1 MTQWLIDTFV
11 WTGALIALVLVIR
24 RPVARHFG
32 PQVAYALWAL
42 PLLRLLLP
50 PLVLPASMAP
60 VAPALAPQVAAT
72 ALAAELPAAV
82 VPVSSMAVDAVPA
95 ATAFDWSLLLTALW
109 LGGAFLLLGWRTAQY
124 RTMRADLLAAARPV
138 GEVGDVRLVETP
150 AVTAPVAFGVRDKV
164 VALPPHF
171 MAQGDRSARD
181 LAIAHELA
189 HHRGHD
195 LLANIA
201 AQPLLALHWFN
212 PLAWAGWRAMR
223 RDQEAACD
231 ARVMAGCDRAE
242 KVTYARI
249 IAGFATGHHPALAA
263 PMANPLACPMAGS
276 LLGEKSIIHRLRSLT
291 MADVSAARR
300 KLGLAAIAGTA
311 LLALP
316 FTASISYAQP
326 DGPEAPEAPAAPDAP
341 QVRRHMVIVDNPAGS
356 EIDDPALHTREVRR
370 PDGTVI
376 VLRTTRPL
384 TDAEAQ
390 ERVDRALASMPD
402 DEAELAEVDIDE
414 AMAEARAG
422 MAEARE
428 AMAEHQAAMAE
439 HREALIESR
448 RAMAQA
454 QAAMPRFEMSCEG
467 DEMVRERV
475 DADGRKVI
483 VMCRRAVQA
492 SATQGLRQAQ
502 RAVRTAPGIPEDQ
515 RQQIIQDLQEQIDR
529 LDRQEVSF
537 NVAPVAPV
545 APLAAVAPVAPMT
558 YRVPGVRVVVKVPRA
573 PAPPAAPAV
582 PAAPGALQP
591 VAYAPVA
598 VWLSDGA
605 LVFGTVIS

>member
-11 WTGALIALVLVIR
+11 WTGALIAAVLVLR

-42 PLLRLLLP
+42 PLLRFVLP

-60 VAPALAPQVAAT
+60 APDLAGAAMAADLGGTEATMVPVAY
-72 ALAAELPAAV
+72 LAAEATPVTV
-82 VPVSSMAVDAVPA
+82 V
-95 ATAFDWSLLLTALW
+95 DWSLLLGALW
-109 LGGAFLLLGWRTAQY
+109 LGGAMAFLGWRLQQY

-138 GEVGDVRLVETP
+138 GEVGRVRLVETP

-164 VALPPHF
+164 VALPPQF
-171 MAQGDRSARD
+171 MAQSDRAARD

-195 LLANIA
+195 LLANIL

-231 ARVMAGCDRAE
+231 ARVVAGCDRDE
-242 KVTYARI
+242 KVTYARV
-249 IAGFATGHHPALAA
+249 IAGFATGRHLALAA
-263 PMANPLACPMAGS
+263 PMACPMAGS

-300 KLGLAAIAGTA
+300 KLGLATIAGTA

-316 FTASISYAQP
+316 LTASISYAQADAP
-326 DGPEAPEAPAAPDAP
+326 DAPDAPEAP
-341 QVRRHMVIVDNPAGS
+341 QVGRHMVIVDSPEGS
-356 EIDDPALHTREVRR
+356 EIDDPALHSREVRR
-370 PDGTVI
+370 PDGMVI
-376 VLRTTRPL
+376 VLRTTRPVS
-384 TDAEAQ
+384 DAEAQ
-390 ERVDRALASMPD
+390 ERVDRALASIPE
-402 DEAELAEVDIDE
+402 DEADLAEAEIEE
-414 AMAEARAG
+414 AMADARES

-428 AMAEHQAAMAE
+428 AMAEHQAAMTE
-439 HREALIESR
+439 HRQALASI
-448 RAMAQA
+448 
-454 QAAMPRFEMSCEG
+454 PRFEMACEG
-467 DEMVRERV
+467 NEMVRERV

-515 RQQIIQDLQEQIDR
+515 RQRIIQDLEEQISR
-529 LDRQEVSF
+529 LDREELSH
-537 NVAPVAPV
+537 NVAPVPPVPPVAPMPPVAPV
-545 APLAAVAPVAPMT
+545 AYPVASVRVEVKAQKAPPPEASQPIVFAPVAF
-558 YRVPGVRVVVKVPRA
+558 
-573 PAPPAAPAV
+573 
-582 PAAPGALQP
+582 
-591 VAYAPVA
+591 
-598 VWLSDGA
+598 WLSGGE

>member
-11 WTGALIALVLVIR
+11 WTGALIAAVLVLR

-42 PLLRLLLP
+42 PLLRFVLP

-60 VAPALAPQVAAT
+60 APDIAGAAMAADIGGAEATMVPVAY
-72 ALAAELPAAV
+72 LAAEAA
-82 VPVSSMAVDAVPA
+82 PVTAV
-95 ATAFDWSLLLTALW
+95 DWSLLLGAVW
-109 LGGAFLLLGWRTAQY
+109 LAGAMAFLGWRLQQY

-138 GEVGDVRLVETP
+138 GEVGRVRLVETP

-164 VALPPHF
+164 VALPPRF
-171 MAQGDRSARD
+171 MALSDRAARD

-195 LLANIA
+195 LLANIL

-242 KVTYARI
+242 KVTYARV
-249 IAGFATGHHPALAA
+249 IAGFATGRHLALAA
-263 PMANPLACPMAGS
+263 PMACPVAGS
-276 LLGEKSIIHRLRSLT
+276 FLGEKSIIHRLKSLT

-316 FTASISYAQP
+316 FTASISYAQA
-326 DGPEAPEAPAAPDAP
+326 DAPEAPEPPAAPEAP
-341 QVRRHMVIVDNPAGS
+341 QMRRHMVIVDNPEGS

-384 TDAEAQ
+384 TEAEAQ
-390 ERVDRALASMPD
+390 ERVDRALSSIPE
-402 DEAELAEVDIDE
+402 DETDLAEVDIEIEE
-414 AMAEARAG
+414 AMTD
-422 MAEARE
+422 ARE
-428 AMAEHQAAMAE
+428 VMAEHQAAMAE
-439 HREALIESR
+439 HRQALIESR
-448 RAMAQA
+448 RAVALAQA
-454 QAAMPRFEMSCEG
+454 EMPRFEVACDG
-467 DEMVRERV
+467 DEMVHERV

-515 RQQIIQDLQEQIDR
+515 RQRIIEDLQDQIDR
-529 LDRQEVSF
+529 LDREEVSF
-537 NVAPVAPV
+537 NVVPVTPLPPVPPVAPV
-545 APLAAVAPVAPMT
+545 AYPVAN
-558 YRVPGVRVVVKVPRA
+558 VRVVVKAPKAPKVPARVAA
-573 PAPPAAPAV
+573 PAPVEAP
-582 PAAPGALQP
+582 PP
-591 VAYAPVA
+591 VVYAPVA
-598 VWLSDGA
+598 LWLAGGE